1 MKSFQ
6 LKSHAHQEVVQ
17 LAVDTGPKFSAS
29 INVLAF
35 FGHVGAYNVKKSGHL
50 GHLVFL
56 MRSFVKTLNYEW
68 FSDVNNE
75 NFPGMFYVTHC
86 TLHGEHFLEHDT

>member
-17 LAVDTGPKFSAS
+17 LAVDTGTKFSAG

-35 FGHVGAYNVKKSGHL
+35 FGHLGAYNVKKSGHL
-50 GHLVFL
+50 GHLVF
-56 MRSFVKTLNYEW
+56 
-68 FSDVNNE
+68 
-75 NFPGMFYVTHC
+75 
-86 TLHGEHFLEHDT
+86 